1 MTNPRILLIEDEIRS
16 QNLFVACL
24 QAEGY
29 DILIANDGLTGFE
42 IAIEQLLD
50 GYDVLTKLRQNKA
63 TAIIPFIFLTAKT
76 SKAELRQGMNLGADD
91 YLTKPMIVEELT
103 EAIEAR
109 LKKHNL
115 TDKVSN
121 TSDKNSDKT
130 SNQTSQSFFPSLPHL
145 KEVFSFIEANYN
157 QGITLNDVAQAMGYS
172 SAYLTNLVGKQTGKT
187 INRWIIERRMVAA
200 CHLLEE
206 TNKPIEAIS
215 REIGYQ
221 DACHFSR
228 QFRKYWK
235 TTPQKWRSASWVA
248 LNK

>member
-1 MTNPRILLIEDEIRS
+1 MMPR
-16 QNLFVACL
+16 
-24 QAEGY
+24 
-29 DILIANDGLTGFE
+29 
-42 IAIEQLLD
+42 LD

-115 TDKVSN
+115 NNLTNKVSS
-121 TSDKNSDKT
+121 TSDK
-130 SNQTSQSFFPSLPHL
+130 TSQSFFPSLPHL
-145 KEVFSFIEANYN
+145 KEVFSFIEANYS

-206 TNKPIEAIS
+206 TNKSIETIS

-228 QFRKYWK
+228 QFRQYWK
-235 TTPQKWRSASWVA
+235 TTPQKWRNTSQVV